1 MSGAPWSYDHW
12 GEGEPNQAGNEDC
25 GAFDP
30 QNENYGVSVFILY
43 LNIEI
48 RFHEISCA
56 SHSHFQWMDLDCS
69 SANHGV
75 PHYAVCEKLIA

>member
-30 QNENYGVSVFILY
+30 QNENYGVRGVHVHFIY
-43 LNIEI
+43 
-48 RFHEISCA
+48 ISKFV
-56 SHSHFQWMDLDCS
+56 SMR
-69 SANHGV
+69 
-75 PHYAVCEKLIA
+75 